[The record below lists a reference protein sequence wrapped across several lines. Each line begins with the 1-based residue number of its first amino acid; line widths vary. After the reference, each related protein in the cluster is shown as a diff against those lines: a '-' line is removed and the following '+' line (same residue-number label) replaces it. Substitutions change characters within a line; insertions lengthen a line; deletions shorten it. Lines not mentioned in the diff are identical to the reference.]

1 MTLRNSGRKPRWG
14 GSTTATPTYGKLK
27 SQYVGVRLLCG
38 AMLGVVLLAAG
49 CSALP
54 GPLKRLPGPFS
65 RKSADESLR
74 KQAEADSFP
83 TAKQAGL

>member
-1 MTLRNSGRKPRWG
+1 MTLRNSGRSRNHCVAVARPLR
-14 GSTTATPTYGKLK
+14 A
-27 SQYVGVRLLCG
+27 

>member
-1 MTLRNSGRKPRWG
+1 MNVTAI
-14 GSTTATPTYGKLK
+14 GSQKSNVDSRRATHA
-27 SQYVGVRLLCG
+27 GVCGRLLCG

-49 CSALP
+49 CSLLP
-54 GPLKRLPGPFS
+54 GPLKKLPGPFGQ
-65 RKSADESLR
+65 KSADESLR

>member
-1 MTLRNSGRKPRWG
+1 MALRNSGR
-14 GSTTATPTYGKLK
+14 SEN
-27 SQYVGVRLLCG
+27 QYVGVALLYA

-49 CSALP
+49 CSLLP
-54 GPLKRLPGPFS
+54 GPLKKLPGPFG
-65 RKSADESLR
+65 RNSADESLR

>member
-1 MTLRNSGRKPRWG
+1 MTLRNSERSKKQCFG
-14 GSTTATPTYGKLK
+14 AA
-27 SQYVGVRLLCG
+27 RLWCA
-38 AMLGVVLLAAG
+38 AMLGAVLLAAG

-54 GPLKRLPGPFS
+54 GPLKKLPGPFG
-65 RKSADESLR
+65 RNSADESLR